1 MSQTE
6 FYPILCDIISSYTFH
21 KILQRHFNS
30 VIHTFVHGEA
40 IYPREFASV
49 AIKFLGD
56 EVTSEFNRKF
66 KAVLSTAAA
75 DHVIQKHAELF
86 SDEGYEKSFRVSLDR
101 LPSLVTEMGDII
113 FIEKQNIGTVG
124 AFLAFGATFAA
135 YCEQKDGLGLQA
147 VEAIVK
153 SVAKHLD
160 DNLRSWLKTNGGL
173 VRERLSH

>member
-1 MSQTE
+1 MSETE

-30 VIHTFVHGEA
+30 VIQTFVHGEA

-66 KAVLSTAAA
+66 KTVLSTAAA

-101 LPSLVTEMGDII
+101 LPSLVTEMGAII
-113 FIEKQNIGTVG
+113 FKEGVNGVNR
-124 AFLAFGATFAA
+124 LATKG
-135 YCEQKDGLGLQA
+135 
-147 VEAIVK
+147 VK
-153 SVAKHLD
+153 
-160 DNLRSWLKTNGGL
+160 NY
-173 VRERLSH
+173 

>member
-6 FYPILCDIISSYTFH
+6 FYPILCDIISSYTSH

-30 VIHTFVHGEA
+30 VIQAFVNGEA

-49 AIKFLGD
+49 AVKFLGD

-66 KAVLSTAAA
+66 KTVLSTAAA
-75 DHVIQKHAELF
+75 DHVIQEHAELF
-86 SDEGYEKSFRVSLDR
+86 SDEGYEKSFRVSLER

-113 FIEKQNIGTVG
+113 FKEKHNIGTVG

-153 SVAKHLD
+153 SVAEHLD

-173 VRERLSH
+173 VRERSN